1 MDDSLE
7 YRQAMSE
14 GARLLSQNRPGEAL
28 EKLLPL
34 YESLPDDPDLAIN
47 IGGAYILQRKYDR
60 AAGILRKAAE
70 QFPEN
75 AALWSNLAASEL
87 GGLEI
92 AGPAQQD
99 KAIAAY
105 ERALEANPNADN
117 VHYHLGLIYKERG
130 ELNRAAAFF
139 QRALEVDPNDKDA
152 AYWLNRM
159 VADSQASVAA
169 RLEAETPQISDEA
182 GLPESFM
189 DDNSNEE

>member
-1 MDDSLE
+1 VDDSLE